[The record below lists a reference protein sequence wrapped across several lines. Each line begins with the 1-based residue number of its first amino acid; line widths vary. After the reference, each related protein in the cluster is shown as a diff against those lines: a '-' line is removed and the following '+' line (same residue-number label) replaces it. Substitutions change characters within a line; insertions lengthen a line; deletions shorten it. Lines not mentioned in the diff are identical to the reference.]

1 MPNAASAHS
10 QQSSGPRTELGL
22 RKQRPAGTGLQGRAC
37 GDGLTGILTKLSEP
51 VTGPRPTMWPQPPFL
66 LLLLLVA
73 TPEDQA
79 APISVPERAYGH
91 NHAPGGLDTSET
103 PELGP
108 MSLLGMHSLLR
119 SLNRLFLREELLRGM
134 DNLLT
139 PSVDFRSLPA
149 NYHNDDQKQRQLGN
163 NTVYSHHQLDKV
175 TDNRTGDVMISEKV
189 VAAIEPSEG
198 NVEDDWKATDEEEN
212 EPAQTLRSN
221 ELSSSHAE
229 AQPKVAFWIISLPRR
244 MTRTESRAGS
254 RWVSEKRHRLQAIR
268 DGLREGA
275 HEEAPLRLRPVPHR
289 AHFLYFLRPP
299 RQL

>member
-1 MPNAASAHS
+1 
-10 QQSSGPRTELGL
+10 
-22 RKQRPAGTGLQGRAC
+22 
-37 GDGLTGILTKLSEP
+37 
-51 VTGPRPTMWPQPPFL
+51 MWPQPPFL